1 MFAMTSFPESK
12 PVHQKIG
19 RKAFVGRNKQQK
31 PMISEDLSAAAIRVI
46 VASTNAMST
55 LDSALATIAVADL
68 AITQIKEKLVAHT
81 IDMKDWIV
89 VKDAAITAIQ
99 AVTEAWDKTWA
110 VFQPM
115 GQIIAGLMRV
125 ARARVAGFMVEDVM
139 TQVELAVR
147 VRLNEVVGQIAA
159 GLMEMAR
166 ARVAGFMVEDM
177 VIQVELALGVRLNEV
192 VDAAEAWVE
201 VVEATENMMRA
212 INEAVYQWKVR
223 EAVMGDISVA
233 AEVAAKFA
241 SAMEDA
247 SRYASTAKDK
257 AASANTKTLAVVK
270 DKILNV
276 DCVIKKLVYTNHE
289 EKQ

>member
-19 RKAFVGRNKQQK
+19 SKTFVGRNKQQK
-31 PMISEDLSAAAIRVI
+31 PMISENLSAAAIRVM

-55 LDSALATIAVADL
+55 LDSALATIAAASL

-81 IDMKDWIV
+81 IAIEDWIIV
-89 VKDAAITAIQ
+89 ENAAITAVQ
-99 AVTEAWDKTWA
+99 AVTEARDKTWT
-110 VFQPM
+110 VIQPVD
-115 GQIIAGLMRV
+115 QIIAGLMRV
-125 ARARVAGFMVEDVM
+125 ARARVAGFVVEDVM

-147 VRLNEVVGQIAA
+147 VWLNEVVGQIAKV
-159 GLMEMAR
+159 AR

-223 EAVMGDISVA
+223 EAVGGDILVAAAVA
-233 AEVAAKFA
+233 AEVA

-270 DKILNV
+270 DKILNA

>member
-1 MFAMTSFPESK
+1 MTSFPELKS
-12 PVHQKIG
+12 VHQKIG
-19 RKAFVGRNKQQK
+19 SKAFIGRNKQQK
-31 PMISEDLSAAAIRVI
+31 PMISENLSASAIRVM

-55 LDSALATIAVADL
+55 LDSALATIAAASL

-89 VKDAAITAIQ
+89 VENAAITAVQ
-99 AVTEAWDKTWA
+99 AVTEVWDKTWA
-110 VFQPM
+110 VFQPVD
-115 GQIIAGLMRV
+115 QIIAGLMKV

-147 VRLNEVVGQIAA
+147 VQLNEVVGQIAA
-159 GLMEMAR
+159 GLMEVAK

-177 VIQVELALGVRLNEV
+177 VIQVELVLGVRLNEV
-192 VDAAEAWVE
+192 VDAVEAWVE

-212 INEAVYQWKVR
+212 INEAVYKWKVR
-223 EAVMGDISVA
+223 EAAMGDILVA
-233 AEVAAKFA
+233 AAVEAEVA

-276 DCVIKKLVYTNHE
+276 DCVIKKMVYTNHE

>member
-1 MFAMTSFPESK
+1 MTSFPELKS
-12 PVHQKIG
+12 VHQKIG
-19 RKAFVGRNKQQK
+19 SKAFIGRNKQQK
-31 PMISEDLSAAAIRVI
+31 PMISENLSASAIRVM

-55 LDSALATIAVADL
+55 LDSALATIAAASL

-89 VKDAAITAIQ
+89 VENAAITAVQ
-99 AVTEAWDKTWA
+99 A
-110 VFQPM
+110 
-115 GQIIAGLMRV
+115 
-125 ARARVAGFMVEDVM
+125 VM

-147 VRLNEVVGQIAA
+147 VQLNEVVGQIAA
-159 GLMEMAR
+159 GLMEVAK

-177 VIQVELALGVRLNEV
+177 VIQVELVLGVRLNEV
-192 VDAAEAWVE
+192 VDAVEAWVE

-212 INEAVYQWKVR
+212 INEAVYKWKVR
-223 EAVMGDISVA
+223 EAAMGDILVA
-233 AEVAAKFA
+233 AAVEAEFA
-241 SAMEDA
+241 SAMKDA

-257 AASANTKTLAVVK
+257 ATSANNKTLAVVK

>member
-1 MFAMTSFPESK
+1 MTSFPELKS
-12 PVHQKIG
+12 VHQKIG
-19 RKAFVGRNKQQK
+19 SKAFIGRNKQQK
-31 PMISEDLSAAAIRVI
+31 PMISENLSASAIRVM

-55 LDSALATIAVADL
+55 LDSALATIAAASL

-89 VKDAAITAIQ
+89 VENAAITAVQ
-99 AVTEAWDKTWA
+99 AVTEVWDKTWA
-110 VFQPM
+110 VFQPVD
-115 GQIIAGLMRV
+115 QIIAGLMKV

-147 VRLNEVVGQIAA
+147 VQLNEVVGQIAA
-159 GLMEMAR
+159 GLMEVAK

-177 VIQVELALGVRLNEV
+177 VIQVELVLGVRLNEV
-192 VDAAEAWVE
+192 VDAVEAWVE

-212 INEAVYQWKVR
+212 INEAVYKWKVR
-223 EAVMGDISVA
+223 EAAMGDILVA
-233 AEVAAKFA
+233 AAVEAEVA

-257 AASANTKTLAVVK
+257 ATSANNKTLAVVK

>member
-19 RKAFVGRNKQQK
+19 SKTFVGRNKQQK
-31 PMISEDLSAAAIRVI
+31 PMISENLSAAAIRVM

-55 LDSALATIAVADL
+55 LDSALATIAAASL

-81 IDMKDWIV
+81 IAIEDWIIV
-89 VKDAAITAIQ
+89 ENAAITAVQ
-99 AVTEAWDKTWA
+99 AVTEARDKTWT
-110 VFQPM
+110 VIQPVD
-115 GQIIAGLMRV
+115 QIIAGLMRV
-125 ARARVAGFMVEDVM
+125 ARARVAGFVVEDVM

-147 VRLNEVVGQIAA
+147 VWLNEVVGQIAKV
-159 GLMEMAR
+159 AR

-212 INEAVYQWKVR
+212 INEAVYKWKVR
-223 EAVMGDISVA
+223 EAAMGDILVA
-233 AEVAAKFA
+233 AAVEAEVA

-257 AASANTKTLAVVK
+257 AASANNKTIAVVK

-276 DCVIKKLVYTNHE
+276 DCVIKKMVYTNHE